1 MTDPND
7 LNAIT
12 TETQLPPLDPPL
24 ISKFH
29 TSFGRFLA
37 KLIPS
42 FTPLPEEHPPNSSRQ
57 PFISHIVSSIPAF
70 FKSFTSTLTSGFA
83 STSAAPRYR
92 PLIVLIHLSTTGRP
106 QLRTLL
112 TGFCE
117 AALLLVLTFFFASQ
131 WGGNLFVTSIALALL
146 LIFITLGRA
155 LSIVYVWLSART
167 WGLHTINCDEQAE
180 ILGCL
185 RIVCSMQGVLVAV
198 NGAHYFEGFRLDGVE
213 GFEAWKREYDGGVYD
228 EVGGGKGQV
237 VGQGQGQGL
246 VKGGNVGVSVKETVK
261 EGGDTSIAGMV

>member
-7 LNAIT
+7 PNAIT
-12 TETQLPPLDPPL
+12 TETQLPPLYPPL

-29 TSFGRFLA
+29 TSFGRFLQ

-42 FTPLPEEHPPNSSRQ
+42 FTPLPEEHPRNSHRQ
-57 PFISHIVSSIPAF
+57 PFFSHFFSSMPTF

-131 WGGNLFVTSIALALL
+131 WGGNLFVTSVALALL

-167 WGLHTINCDEQAE
+167 WGLHTINCDEKAE

-185 RIVCSMQGVLVAV
+185 RIVCSMQGVLVVV
-198 NGAHYFEGFRLDGVE
+198 NGAHYFEGYRLDGVS

-228 EVGGGKGQV
+228 EVMGGQSQAL
-237 VGQGQGQGL
+237 GQGHGQGH
-246 VKGGNVGVSVKETVK
+246 VKGGTVDVSVKATEK
-261 EGGDTSIAGMV
+261 GDGDKSVAGMV